1 MDTIEVFVLNADG
14 NREKVELPTDM
25 ALSLMEGL
33 KGSGYPVQA
42 TCGGMAL
49 CATCRVEVIEG
60 LENLNEQG
68 DDELDMLDTLPDTND
83 SHRLACQIR
92 IEDNVHG
99 LVVKL
104 DPAEA

>member
-1 MDTIEVFVLNADG
+1 METVEVFVVDAAG
-14 NREKVELPTDM
+14 NRETIELPTDM

-49 CATCRVEVIEG
+49 CATCRVEVVEG
-60 LENLNEQG
+60 LDNLDEQG
-68 DDELDMLDTLPDTND
+68 DDELDMLDTLPDTHDN
-83 SHRLACQIR
+83 HRLACQIK
-92 IEDNVHG
+92 IHDNVNG